1 MYYSDMTDHGTITIA
16 GQVPSKSNSYRIV
29 TVAGHGSL
37 AKTDAL
43 KKYETAFYLQ
53 MGKYRDLGI
62 KGLFEFY
69 ADVYYTS
76 MSHDIDNAM
85 KILLDCL
92 QKGGAIKNDN
102 RCTHIVARKFIDKKN
117 PRVELKIIEL

>member
-1 MYYSDMTDHGTITIA
+1 MTDHGTITIA

-62 KGLFEFY
+62 KGLFELH
-69 ADVYYTS
+69 ADFYYTTL
-76 MSHDIDNAM
+76 HPDLDGGF
-85 KILLDCL
+85 KIVLDCL

>member
-29 TVAGHGSL
+29 TTAGHGSL

-62 KGLFEFY
+62 KGLFEFH

-76 MSHDIDNAM
+76 MCHDIDNAL
-85 KILLDCL
+85 KVLLDCL

-117 PRVELKIIEL
+117 PRVELRIVEL